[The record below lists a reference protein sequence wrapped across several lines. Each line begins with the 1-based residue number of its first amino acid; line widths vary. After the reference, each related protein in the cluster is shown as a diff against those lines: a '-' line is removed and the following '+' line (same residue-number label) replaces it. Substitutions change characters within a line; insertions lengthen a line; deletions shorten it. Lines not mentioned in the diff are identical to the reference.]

1 MMKKYLKYITSLVIL
16 FLFVLNVKIFAQ
28 ENEVDSTEKTTRIY
42 KFDIKEEIAPP
53 VWHMVKKAFTEA
65 SVGNYDLV
73 LIHMNTYGGLVDAA
87 DSIRTTILNSKIPV
101 YVLIDNN
108 AASAGALISIAC
120 DSIYMV
126 PGANIGA
133 ATVVNQTGEAMPD
146 KYQSYMRSMMRS
158 TAEASGRDPDIAQAM
173 VDDRIAIPGVIDSG
187 SVLTFT
193 TSEAIENGFCEGE
206 VESIKDLLQSID
218 IIDYDIY
225 TQQLTASD
233 SIIKFLTSPLISGVL
248 IMLIVGG
255 LYFELQSPGIGFP
268 LGAAILGAILYFAP
282 LYIEGLVENWEIIL
296 FFVGIVLLAIELF
309 VVPGFGFFGISGIVI
324 ILLSLALAMVGN
336 DGFNFTIPDVTAI
349 IHALIVVSFS
359 SLIGIVASYYLS
371 KKLFATN
378 SMLNLSLATTQKR
391 EDGFGI
397 EVETYSNV
405 VGQDGTA
412 YTDLRPSGKV
422 KISNQIYDAIAVSGY
437 ISKNEKV
444 VVMDYSNAQ
453 LIVKSKKDD

>member
-1 MMKKYLKYITSLVIL
+1 MKKYLKYITSLVIL

>member
-1 MMKKYLKYITSLVIL
+1 
-16 FLFVLNVKIFAQ
+16 
-28 ENEVDSTEKTTRIY
+28 
-42 KFDIKEEIAPP
+42 
-53 VWHMVKKAFTEA
+53 
-65 SVGNYDLV
+65 

>member
-65 SVGNYDLV
+65 SDGNYDLV